1 MIRFS
6 KNQML
11 DWSFT
16 DIETIKVF
24 TQEDLPRGKSI
35 DKPIWDRVVKNGDK
49 IITEFIEDIGD
60 ILEGSFYRN
69 ISTITN
75 IGNKKISFTGNKFTP
90 RNLIH
95 NNFGTVYDGSGSAVG
110 ILVDIEHY
118 LDKRKFGLM
127 REAWESVDAAIEN
140 DLKNGSTGSRRM
152 SNAVIIP
159 YHLQRHA
166 MTGKRLDFN
175 ELVKW
180 YCTAKES
187 ERNKVMSTIR
197 VLCYDPSRG

>member
-49 IITEFIEDIGD
+49 IITEFIEDIGQ
-60 ILEGSFYRN
+60 
-69 ISTITN
+69 TIEDDYGNFKFMWITS
-75 IGNKKISFTGNKFTP
+75 IGNKKISFTGNKFTSK
-90 RNLIH
+90 NLIH
-95 NNFGTVYDGSGSAVG
+95 NHFGVKYDGSNGKIG
-110 ILVDIEHY
+110 MLVDVEHW
-118 LDKRKFGLM
+118 LDKRKFELM
-127 REAWESVDAAIEN
+127 RETWIPNSISKRMN
-140 DLKNGSTGSRRM
+140 DL
-152 SNAVIIP
+152 VIIP
-159 YHLQRHA
+159 YHLQRHT

-187 ERNKVMSTIR
+187 ERNKVMGIVR
-197 VLCYDPSRG
+197 NYDEY

>member
-1 MIRFS
+1 MIKFS
-6 KNQML
+6 KNLML

-24 TQEDLPRGKSI
+24 TQEDLPRGESI
-35 DKPIWDRVVKNGDK
+35 DKPIWDRVVKNGDG
-49 IITEFIEDIGD
+49 IITEFIEDIGKVIESD
-60 ILEGSFYRN
+60 LHK
-69 ISTITN
+69 ITS
-75 IGNKKISFTGNKFTP
+75 IEDKKISFTGYKFAP

-95 NNFGTVYDGSGSAVG
+95 NNFGIIYDGSGSAVG

-118 LDKRKFGLM
+118 LDKRKFELM
-127 REAWESVDAAIEN
+127 REAWESLDAAIEK
-140 DLKNGSTGSRRM
+140 DGGGYAGIETM

-159 YHLQRHA
+159 YHLQLHA

>member
-1 MIRFS
+1 MIKFS
-6 KNQML
+6 KNLML

-24 TQEDLPRGKSI
+24 TQEDLPRGESI
-35 DKPIWDRVVKNGDK
+35 DKPIWDRVVKNGDG
-49 IITEFIEDIGD
+49 IITEFIEDIGKVIESD
-60 ILEGSFYRN
+60 LHK
-69 ISTITN
+69 ITS
-75 IGNKKISFTGNKFTP
+75 IEDKKISFTGYKFAP

-95 NNFGTVYDGSGSAVG
+95 NNFGIIYDGSGSAVG

-127 REAWESVDAAIEN
+127 REAWESLDAASVGLTMQEV
-140 DLKNGSTGSRRM
+140 

>member
-6 KNQML
+6 KNLML
-11 DWSFT
+11 DWSFAN
-16 DIETIKVF
+16 IETIKIF

-35 DKPIWDRVVKNGDK
+35 DKPIWDKVVKNGDK

-60 ILEGSFYRN
+60 ILVGDFYRSR
-69 ISTITN
+69 STITN
-75 IGNKKISFTGNKFTP
+75 IGNKKISFTGNFTP
-90 RNLIH
+90 RNLIDNH
-95 NNFGTVYDGSGSAVG
+95 FGIIYDGSDSAVG
-110 ILVDIEHY
+110 ILVDFEHY
-118 LDKRKFGLM
+118 LDKRKFELM
-127 REAWESVDAAIEN
+127 REKWESVDAAIEN

-166 MTGKRLDFN
+166 MTGKRHDFR

-180 YCTAKES
+180 FCTAKES
-187 ERNKVMSTIR
+187 ERNEIMLKISK
-197 VLCYDPSRG
+197 SRLG